1 MDKKQMSQ
9 DELKK
14 FIKENEPHP
23 LHDSARSNDL
33 GSFVEIQSNAGFSE
47 LLFSFIKGKN
57 ISEVECYKKAGITPQ
72 HFSKIR
78 SERNYTPTKGTVI
91 SLAVSLKLNLEQTKK
106 LLRSA
111 GLAFTHSS
119 KSDLIVEYFIIN
131 EKWNLFQ
138 INEALDSYGLE
149 PLK

>member
-1 MDKKQMSQ
+1 MLQESRNHASAFLKDTKRKK
-9 DELKK
+9 
-14 FIKENEPHP
+14 
-23 LHDSARSNDL
+23 LHA
-33 GSFVEIQSNAGFSE
+33 
-47 LLFSFIKGKN
+47 
-57 ISEVECYKKAGITPQ
+57 YK
-72 HFSKIR
+72 
-78 SERNYTPTKGTVI
+78 KGTVI